1 MKEPPFQFKA
11 PLSHNFKTANG
22 YKSFHYLAKKIEAER
37 IDIENKRLIDRL
49 IAAHGTIR
57 VNELENDFKKAVM
70 YKKRAQYNGAQS
82 VTKVIENRRRKME
95 SVQSQYLDDLKSID
109 NKSSKD
115 EMSVSFK
122 NN

>member
-1 MKEPPFQFKA
+1 MTPDLKEPPFQFKA

-57 VNELENDFKKAVM
+57 VNELEN
-70 YKKRAQYNGAQS
+70 
-82 VTKVIENRRRKME
+82 EME